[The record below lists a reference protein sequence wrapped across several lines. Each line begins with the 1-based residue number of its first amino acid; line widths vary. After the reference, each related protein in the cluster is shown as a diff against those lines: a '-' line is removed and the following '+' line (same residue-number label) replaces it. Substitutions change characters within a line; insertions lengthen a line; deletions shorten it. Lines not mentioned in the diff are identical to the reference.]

1 MNNKENNG
9 SNAAK
14 KYMNNTVNK
23 SVSEKIQKE
32 RETPIF
38 EDYEIVENGKA
49 VCRWMLS
56 LNGMYISGITDE
68 QMKKLSESVGLVMA
82 HNNIL

>member
-14 KYMNNTVNK
+14 KYMNTASK
-23 SVSEKIQKE
+23 SVNEMIQQE

-49 VCRWMLS
+49 VRRWMLS

-68 QMKKLSESVGLVMA
+68 QMRKLSETIGLVVA
-82 HNNIL
+82 NNNIL

>member
-1 MNNKENNG
+1 MNNNDKNG

-14 KYMNNTVNK
+14 KYMNTASK
-23 SVSEKIQKE
+23 SVNEMIQQE

-49 VCRWMLS
+49 VRRWMLS

-68 QMKKLSESVGLVMA
+68 QMRKLSETIGLVVA
-82 HNNIL
+82 NNNIL

>member
-14 KYMNNTVNK
+14 KYMNTVNK

-49 VCRWMLS
+49 VRRWMLS